1 MNTILVTN
9 IATYGLVIAALTIVP
24 MLPGM
29 IMKRV
34 LSGGLAAE
42 RPTGRPVRH

>member
-1 MNTILVTN
+1 MNTVLVSN
-9 IATYGLVIAALTIVP
+9 IAVYGLVIAALTIVP

-34 LSGGLAAE
+34 LSDGLAAE
-42 RPTGRPVRH
+42 RPAGRSARH

>member
-1 MNTILVTN
+1 MNTVLVSN
-9 IATYGLVIAALTIVP
+9 IAVYGLVIAGLTIVP

-34 LSGGLAAE
+34 LADGLAAE
-42 RPTGRPVRH
+42 RPTGRSSRR